1 MKKVPLGEYDDNYS
15 LKILSIDLVAG
26 LLIPGFLPGVILAI
40 DNGLDTYFTFRR
52 ISQISVGAENAMKK
66 CRCR

>member
-1 MKKVPLGEYDDNYS
+1 MFYPHLG
-15 LKILSIDLVAG
+15 IDLVAG